1 MNKNVLF
8 FASCM
13 CVVGLLTGCHQK
25 YPGYKK
31 TNDGVY
37 YRFYEKNTKG
47 VRPQFSDYLKMEMSY
62 FMNDSLMYSWTE
74 NADYVRTRLSAT
86 KYHGDLQSG
95 LALMHEGDTAS
106 FIVPADSTLVHVF
119 GADLNTLSVKPDDI
133 IRYEVRLVQVQ
144 KEADFLAEV
153 EQIQTKMREQSEVMF
168 KAYVQNNVKSISPT
182 ESGVYIV
189 PLSAGKGKK
198 PVVGDEVEL
207 DYSVG
212 LIVNDSMTYPVRDSD
227 RFVFV
232 LGEGYAIPAWEEVV
246 PMMNL
251 GESARIIVPSK
262 MAYGEHAVEGLNPYS
277 NLVYDM
283 KLVKITPAS
292 EVAKRRATEMKALKE
307 KSEMELANYLKS
319 NNIKIAPQ
327 PSGLYHIIRQ
337 EGIGPKVGRG
347 MVARVRYS
355 TSFLDGT
362 PIGTSDGLGK
372 PYYEM
377 LVGGGKVLKGLD
389 EGVSLMHE
397 GEKATLILPY
407 ALAYGDKGYMG
418 IPPYSNL
425 VFDVELLDILS
436 KEEQLAA
443 IERIANEKFDKY
455 LKDNGIKESN
465 KCSSGLVYLKTK
477 DGVGERPHAGSKV
490 TVHYV
495 GRLLDG
501 TVFESSLERGEP
513 LSLVVGT
520 GRGLKGFEE
529 GVMMMQ
535 KGEKATLVLPFN
547 LAYGD
552 MQIGIIPPFS
562 PLIFDVELIDIENTN
577 N

>member
-1 MNKNVLF
+1 MKRNILF
-8 FASCM
+8 
-13 CVVGLLTGCHQK
+13 VTVGLSMAFLAGCNQQ

-31 TNDGVY
+31 TKNGVY
-37 YRFYEKNTKG
+37 YRFVEKNKKG
-47 VRPQFSDYLKMEMSY
+47 VAPKPSDYLKMEMSY
-62 FMNDSLMYSWTE
+62 FLNDSIMYSWTE
-74 NADYVRTRLSAT
+74 SGDFVRTQLNAPKFR
-86 KYHGDLQSG
+86 GDLQSG
-95 LALMHEGDTAS
+95 LALMHEGDSAS
-106 FIVPADSTLVHVF
+106 FIVPADSTLVHAF
-119 GADLNTLSVKPDDI
+119 GADLSVLRITPEDRV
-133 IRYEVRLVQVQ
+133 RYEIRLVQVQ
-144 KEADFLAEV
+144 TEEAFKAEV
-153 EQIQTKMREQSEVMF
+153 AQLKEDMSKKSAELFE
-168 KAYVQNNVKSISPT
+168 AYVRKNASAVQPT
-182 ESGVYIV
+182 ESGIYVI
-189 PLSAGKGKK
+189 PLTPGKGKS

-207 DYSVG
+207 DYSVS
-212 LIVNDSMTYPVRDSD
+212 LITNDSLAYPMQRNDH
-227 RFVFV
+227 FVFV
-232 LGEGYAIPAWEEVV
+232 VGEGYAIPAWEEVV
-246 PMMNL
+246 PTMRL
-251 GESARIIVPSK
+251 GESVRAITPSK
-262 MAYGEHAVEGLNPYS
+262 MAYGEHAVEVLNPYF

-292 EVAKRRATEMKALKE
+292 EVAKRRAEEMKALKE
-307 KSEMELANYLKS
+307 KSEMELSNYLKS
-319 NNIKIAPQ
+319 NNVTIAPQ

-337 EGIGPKVGRG
+337 EGIGPRVEHG

-362 PIGTSDGLGK
+362 LIGTSDGLGK

-443 IERIANEKFDKY
+443 IERIANENLDKY
-455 LKDNGIKESN
+455 LKDKGIKKSC
-465 KCSSGLVYLKTK
+465 KQPSGLVYCKTQ
-477 DGVGERPHAGSKV
+477 DGTGGHPKAGSKV

-501 TVFESSLERGEP
+501 TVFESSLERGAP
-513 LSLVVGT
+513 LNLVLGT

-552 MQIGIIPPFS
+552 RQIGIIPPFS
-562 PLIFDVELIDIENTN
+562 PLVFDVELIDIENTN